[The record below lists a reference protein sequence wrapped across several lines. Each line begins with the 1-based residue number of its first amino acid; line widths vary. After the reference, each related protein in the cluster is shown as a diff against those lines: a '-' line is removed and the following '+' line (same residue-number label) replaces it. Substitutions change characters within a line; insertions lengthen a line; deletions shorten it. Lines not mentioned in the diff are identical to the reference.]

1 MKQTV
6 EGVTLTSQALTQFW
20 RSIREDF
27 PSVTLE
33 QVLAPAQRVTESRR
47 SQRGVVDVLLY
58 TEIKNAV
65 DAANERNRT

>member
-6 EGVTLTSQALTQFW
+6 EGVTLTSQALTKFW
-20 RSIREDF
+20 RSIRQDF

-33 QVLAPAQRVTESRR
+33 QVQASAQRIKESRR
-47 SQRGVVDVLLY
+47 NQRDVIDVLLY

-65 DAANERNRT
+65 DAANERNRK